1 MLKMIKVILLSI
13 QPQYTKNIKLEIKKA
28 ELRKTIPKYFIG
40 WVLIYE
46 TLGKTR
52 YVNSDELWG
61 LKYPE
66 YYDQGLISGKGRKI
80 TQGRGAVIGRFWFN
94 EYIELVAPRNPSGIK
109 LNKYYP
115 YTEESVDHTVDW
127 EEKYIGL
134 TNKQIYEYGQGKTI
148 YAWRIKDL
156 EIFDEPM
163 ELFELWKNVTFGY
176 DVSKLVGPLER
187 PPQSWQYVYVKEQ
200 NNGKKMG

>member
-1 MLKMIKVILLSI
+1 
-13 QPQYTKNIKLEIKKA
+13 
-28 ELRKTIPKYFIG
+28 
-40 WVLIYE
+40 
-46 TLGKTR
+46 
-52 YVNSDELWG
+52 
-61 LKYPE
+61 
-66 YYDQGLISGKGRKI
+66 
-80 TQGRGAVIGRFWFN
+80 IGRFWFN

-163 ELFELWKNVTFGY
+163 ELFELWKNVIDYVGY
-176 DVSKLVGPLER
+176 GVSKLVGPLER